1 MVFNDGVNGG
11 PHFLRPSAT
20 NNPDQIGTLVKLIDG
35 TQFNAIVRTR

>member
-1 MVFNDGVNGG
+1 MVFNEGVNGG

-20 NNPDQIGTLVKLIDG
+20 ICPDQIGTLVKLIDG